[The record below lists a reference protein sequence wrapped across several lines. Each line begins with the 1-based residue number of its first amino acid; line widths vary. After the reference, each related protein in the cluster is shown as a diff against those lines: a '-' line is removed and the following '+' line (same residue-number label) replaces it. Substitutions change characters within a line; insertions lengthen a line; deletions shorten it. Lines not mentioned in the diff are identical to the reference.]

1 MAISR
6 PACVVL
12 DVVGTVMLPCP
23 TVPEVYASTGARYG
37 SRLSVYEVGQR
48 FRQAFRDS
56 ETACFKSDRPLQTS
70 EPEELNR
77 WKWIVAQALPDIQNP
92 EACFQELW
100 EHFARSASWRVFDDV
115 KPLLQGL
122 EARQIPVVIASN
134 FDRRVHQLCDAIP
147 ELKKIQQRVISSE
160 VGYRKPASEFYAAVE
175 AICGAPPEQ
184 ILMVGDDPVG
194 DVAGPLRSGWN
205 ALWLNRAG
213 GVNDDDS
220 ITTLTALFERLEE

>member
-6 PACVVL
+6 PGCVVL
-12 DVVGTVMLPCP
+12 DVVGTVMLPFP
-23 TVPEVYASTGARYG
+23 TVPEVYAGVGARHG
-37 SRLSVYEVGQR
+37 SRLSVFEVGQR
-48 FRQAFRDS
+48 FRQAFRES
-56 ETACFKSDRPLQTS
+56 ETACFTSDRLLQTS
-70 EPEELNR
+70 EAEELNR
-77 WKWIVAQALPDIQNP
+77 WKWIVAQSLPDIQNP
-92 EACFQELW
+92 ETCFQELW
-100 EHFARSASWRVFDDV
+100 GHFARSDSWRVFDDV
-115 KPLLQGL
+115 EPLLQGL

-134 FDRRVHQLCDAIP
+134 FDHRVHGLCDAVP
-147 ELKKIQQRVISSE
+147 ELKKIQRRVISSE

-175 AICGAPPEQ
+175 AVCGVPADQ
-184 ILMVGDDPVG
+184 MLMVGDDPVG

>member
-1 MAISR
+1 MYSAGFHSGN
-6 PACVVL
+6 PNGCW
-12 DVVGTVMLPCP
+12 
-23 TVPEVYASTGARYG
+23 
-37 SRLSVYEVGQR
+37 R
-48 FRQAFRDS
+48 F
-56 ETACFKSDRPLQTS
+56 
-70 EPEELNR
+70 
-77 WKWIVAQALPDIQNP
+77 
-92 EACFQELW
+92 
-100 EHFARSASWRVFDDV
+100 SASWRVFDDV